1 MAVLVRAG
9 LKQGRWMGEKREQCP
24 NAVTS
29 LIVKSVR
36 ELSGMGEDQVE
47 EKKGSS

>member
-1 MAVLVRAG
+1 MR
-9 LKQGRWMGEKREQCP
+9 EKLEQFP

-36 ELSGMGEDQVE
+36 ELSGLGEDQVE
-47 EKKGSS
+47 EKNGSS